1 MLHNIEK
8 EKKNVKKLQ
17 MKDEVSTMVEMMI
30 GALIGGTISLFS
42 FCLCAAAKQADSE
55 MLNK

>member
-1 MLHNIEK
+1 
-8 EKKNVKKLQ
+8 
-17 MKDEVSTMVEMMI
+17 MKDEVNIMVQMII

-42 FCLCAAAKQADSE
+42 FCLCSAAKQADSE

>member
-1 MLHNIEK
+1 M
-8 EKKNVKKLQ
+8 NVKKLQ
-17 MKDEVSTMVEMMI
+17 MKDEVSEMLNMMI
-30 GALIGGTISLFS
+30 GAFIGGTVSLFY

>member
-1 MLHNIEK
+1 M
-8 EKKNVKKLQ
+8 NVKKLQ
-17 MKDEVSTMVEMMI
+17 MKDEVSEMLNMMI
-30 GALIGGTISLFS
+30 GAFIGGAVSLFS

>member
-1 MLHNIEK
+1 MKREK
-8 EKKNVKKLQ
+8 IQ
-17 MKDEVSTMVEMMI
+17 MKDEVNIMVQMII
-30 GALIGGTISLFS
+30 GAFIGGTISFFS

>member
-1 MLHNIEK
+1 
-8 EKKNVKKLQ
+8 
-17 MKDEVSTMVEMMI
+17 MKDEVNNVIEMMI

-42 FCLCAAAKQADSE
+42 FCLCTAAKQADSE

>member
-1 MLHNIEK
+1 M
-8 EKKNVKKLQ
+8 NVKKLQ
-17 MKDEVSTMVEMMI
+17 MKDEVSEMLNMMI
-30 GALIGGTISLFS
+30 GAFIGGTVSLFS